1 MHACVWQ
8 VISSSQLKANM
19 SCLVGPSHLLGL
31 SPVEVVL
38 YDARGNSD
46 WREMQAE
53 KEIGWN
59 GPFPFYLTLALE
71 PRCQLLSFSFSFI
84 HSHYFYPTAYKPS
97 HTHGLMGTL
106 ARSYGHSRTHYFLLS
121 FFYSFS
127 IAQTH
132 KFRQRQKILSPTN
145 FHLLSVSIIQPLH
158 LPPSPHSR
166 TLIR

>member
-1 MHACVWQ
+1 MHACEWQ
-8 VISSSQLKANM
+8 VISYSQLKANM
-19 SCLVGPSHLLGL
+19 SCLVGPSYLLGP

-71 PRCQLLSFSFSFI
+71 PRCQLLSFSFSF
-84 HSHYFYPTAYKPS
+84 K
-97 HTHGLMGTL
+97 HTHSFFLPNRIQALTH
-106 ARSYGHSRTHYFLLS
+106 ARSYGHPRTHYFLLS

-132 KFRQRQKILSPTN
+132 KPIQRQKILSPTN